1 MRAQPRRAIGRTS
14 GCIRMTRSQ
23 SGVAHILVR
32 AWSCGRGADCVGR
45 GARPRHRLCGARRAA
60 GRTCMVTRQH
70 GTRTQS
76 GIAGSAAPP
85 PGQLRADGRVG
96 AARPAASHSC
106 GAAHACAGA
115 ADQRGARRRPFDA
128 VDATVLL
135 LCADAPEAALR
146 ALQRAET
153 AGYRNTGYLRHS
165 PLLQS
170 LRGMPEFAALLAR
183 IDADLAD
190 QRAQLRRRKLLPPD
204 AISEAAAA
212 I

>member
-1 MRAQPRRAIGRTS
+1 MRLRPQGSFAQTVVWALHAQPLPTAAALRTRAQELLIS
-14 GCIRMTRSQ
+14 
-23 SGVAHILVR
+23 VE
-32 AWSCGRGADCVGR
+32 RGGD
-45 GARPRHRLCGARRAA
+45 
-60 GRTCMVTRQH
+60 
-70 GTRTQS
+70 
-76 GIAGSAAPP
+76 
-85 PGQLRADGRVG
+85 
-96 AARPAASHSC
+96 
-106 GAAHACAGA
+106 
-115 ADQRGARRRPFDA
+115 PFDA

-153 AGYRNTGYLRHS
+153 AGYRNAGYLRHS
-165 PLLQS
+165 PLLQP
-170 LRGMPEFAALLAR
+170 LRAMPEFAALLAR